1 MTSGPFSELQ
11 QNGSI
16 SVFDRGVHRC
26 SSKLRNI
33 SWQLAIFR
41 KKSKASNDV
50 TAFMEYIIN
59 NVPYRRYC
67 LGPFLAYGLSG
78 SILTP
83 PILCYASQA
92 VLHPAEDSSCW

>member
-16 SVFDRGVHRC
+16 SVFERGVHRC

-59 NVPYRRYC
+59 NVPLYRRYF

-78 SILTP
+78 SILS
-83 PILCYASQA
+83 YASQA